1 MRQKAKMTPLLLLP
15 GLLCDARLWRDQ
27 MSALADIAA
36 PVVADLTLDSRLE
49 AMADRALAIMPE
61 RFAMAALSMGGYVAF
76 ALLRR
81 APERVTRLLL
91 MDTSAR
97 ADSDIQARRRRSLMA
112 LSASGRFHGVAPRML
127 PNLLHP
133 DRLDDAGLGAEVS
146 AMAARVGRDAFQ
158 SQQEAI
164 LHRPDSRA
172 DLARI
177 RVPTWVAVGAG
188 DQLTPPALAEE
199 IAAGIPGARLVI
211 IEGCGHLP
219 PMEAPERTSKLMRNW
234 LTAPDFMGEPH
245 G

>member
-1 MRQKAKMTPLLLLP
+1 MLQKAKMTPLLLLP

-27 MSALADIAA
+27 ISALADIAA

-97 ADSDIQARRRRSLMA
+97 ADSDTQARRRRSLMA

-158 SQQEAI
+158 SQQAAI

-177 RVPTWVAVGAG
+177 RVPTWVAVGDG

-199 IAAGIPGARLVI
+199 IAAGIPDARLVI

-234 LTAPDFMGEPH
+234 LTAPDFMGEPNR
-245 G
+245 